1 MEKGYEM
8 KILIA
13 DDSNHKIE
21 EVKVLLFDRLDI
33 DPQDVFVTMSFKE
46 TIKEITR
53 VNYDLVILDMSMPS
67 SSGSLSRSSRTLAGK
82 DVLATVSYRQIIGV
96 KFVLFSQFSEFGRH
110 DDVVSLSD
118 IYDSLADEY
127 GDYLLGFVKY
137 ENSSSSWKDKLE
149 SIIKTL

>member
-1 MEKGYEM
+1 MEKGCEM